1 MPGRR
6 RFSHAIAE
14 GDGISVIA
22 AVDDADAARDAEA
35 QRAEALLVR
44 GDARAVRE
52 ACQLPVLSTTLEH
65 ADAVLVAWDDDALHE
80 QAVARGLECA
90 IEVRNEDDLE
100 QALEE
105 LDPEIFLLAPAEGDD
120 TPLEC
125 LLDLLA
131 AVPAGKLAIADLPHV
146 TPAEA
151 EELESAGCDAV
162 IVRTRDIAALAG
174 ESPPDV

>member
-22 AVDDADAARDAEA
+22 AVADPDAARDAES

-44 GDARAVRE
+44 GDASAVRE
-52 ACQLPVLSTTLEH
+52 ASQLPVLSTALDH
-65 ADAVLVAWDDDALHE
+65 ADAVLVTWDDNALHE
-80 QAVARGLECA
+80 QVAARGLEYA
-90 IEVRNEDDLE
+90 IEVRNEEDLE

-105 LDPEIFLLAPAEGDD
+105 LDPEIFLLSPSEGDD

-125 LLDLLA
+125 VLDLLA

-151 EELESAGCDAV
+151 EALENAGCDAV
-162 IVRTRDIAALAG
+162 IVRTGDIAALAG
-174 ESPPDV
+174 DSPPDV